1 MFSSRKDAEKNGH
14 KKYYTGIPCVKGHI
28 TYRITKTAACAG
40 CLRGY
45 AKLQTQRNKLK
56 KLKKYLDLEPIT
68 LLATKK
74 HHRFF
79 KDLNDFF
86 IISDQSPIRRQD
98 IAELEEV
105 FSYLKNKWKTNVQT

>member
-14 KKYYTGIPCVKGHI
+14 KKYYTGIPCIKGHV

-45 AKLQTQRNKLK
+45 QKLQTRK
-56 KLKKYLDLEPIT
+56 KNLKKYLDLEPIT
-68 LLATKK
+68 LLAIKK
-74 HHRFF
+74 YHKFF

-86 IISDQSPIRRQD
+86 IISDQSLIRRQD